1 MKVDLS
7 FVILKVMIVIFQ
19 KHIKEF
25 KQILLKTKTQ
35 FNEEKRQ
42 MERIKRSLINSEIS

>member
-7 FVILKVMIVIFQ
+7 FLILKVMFVIFQ

-25 KQILLKTKTQ
+25 KQLVLKTKTQ
-35 FNEEKRQ
+35 FNEEKRK
-42 MERIKRSLINSEIS
+42 MERIKRSLMNFEIS